1 MQIKR
6 VKNGKKQKGKE
17 KERQRKI
24 ISIIVAGSQDCRSD
38 FMRILVHIQM
48 IAKLQP
54 NMSLTSKYHSAL

>member
-1 MQIKR
+1 ME
-6 VKNGKKQKGKE
+6 KNKKE
-17 KERQRKI
+17 KKKRDRKI

-38 FMRILVHIQM
+38 FMWILVHIQM